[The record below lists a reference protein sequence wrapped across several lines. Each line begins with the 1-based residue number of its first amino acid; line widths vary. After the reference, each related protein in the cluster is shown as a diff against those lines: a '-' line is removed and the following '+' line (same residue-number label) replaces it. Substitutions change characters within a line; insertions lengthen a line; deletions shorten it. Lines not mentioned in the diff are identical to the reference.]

1 MAQRRMFSQQ
11 IIDSDAFLD
20 MPLSAQALYFHLSMR
35 ADDDGFINN
44 PSKIMRVIG
53 GNKNDLDLLLAK
65 NFIIGFET
73 GVVVIKHWLI
83 HNYIRKD
90 RYTPTPYQEEK
101 ARLSVKTND
110 SYTLGQPNDNQM
122 TTNGQPRLGKDRLGK
137 VSLGKE
143 EIITH
148 TPDDQINSNES
159 EKPKEG
165 KHKYGE
171 FKNVLLTE
179 EEYEKIME
187 AAGEKYIEA
196 LSMYL
201 GSTGKRYKSHYMT
214 ILNWMRRD
222 KETGN
227 ISGRRDVQEPEWL
240 AEYLEELTKMEG

>member
-1 MAQRRMFSQQ
+1 MAVRRMFSQQ

-20 MPLSAQALYFHLSMR
+20 MPLTAQALYFHLSMR

-90 RYTPTPYQEEK
+90 RYTPTPYHEEK
-101 ARLSVKTND
+101 AQLSVKEND
-110 SYTLGQPNDNQM
+110 AYTLGQPYDNQV
-122 TTNGQPRLGKDRLGK
+122 TTSGPPRLGKDRLGK
-137 VSLGKE
+137 VSIGKE
-143 EIITH
+143 TIDTHTLDEPIEII
-148 TPDDQINSNES
+148 E
-159 EKPKEG
+159 PKTQ

-171 FKNVLLTE
+171 FKNVLLTT
-179 EEYEKIME
+179 EEYDKILE
-187 AAGEKYIEA
+187 QAGKKYIEA

-222 KETGN
+222 KEVSPTSN
-227 ISGRRDVQEPEWL
+227 RRQVSEPEWL
-240 AEYLEELTKMEG
+240 EAYIEELTKMEG